1 LYASYLFLE
10 TTLFDNGIGGELVK
24 PLGTDLE
31 EGVY

>member
-1 LYASYLFLE
+1 MTS
-10 TTLFDNGIGGELVK
+10 FDNKIGDELVK